1 MSTMIAYCGI
11 ICSECPSYV
20 ATMAN
25 DQAAL
30 ESLAA
35 RAREE
40 QKNPAITVQDVTCEG
55 CLTESERLCSYC
67 AQCDVRASA
76 RQKGV
81 ANCAHCA
88 EYETCGTIAAF
99 LEMAPEA
106 KATLDKIHASL

>member
-1 MSTMIAYCGI
+1 MSVMIAYCGLN
-11 ICSECPSYV
+11 CSECPSYV
-20 ATMAN
+20 ATTAN

-30 ESLAA
+30 EELAA

-40 QKNPAITVQDVTCEG
+40 QKNPAITVADVTCEG
-55 CLTESERLCSYC
+55 CLSESDRLCSYC
-67 AQCDVRASA
+67 AECGVRASA

-99 LEMAPEA
+99 FEMAPEA
-106 KATLDKIHASL
+106 KVTLDEIHASL